1 MCSNLMTNL
10 LKCHANYGIFYYKII
25 VTLFFFSLH
34 LSFYCKN
41 QCEDNVQPTNI
52 IGKYLK
58 GNISLLGVNGN
69 LISVALNREVV
80 QVNLNGPLM
89 GLNIGNGFFL
99 YDAICKY

>member
-1 MCSNLMTNL
+1 MTNL

-69 LISVALNREVV
+69 LISVALNRDHHSSSSES
-80 QVNLNGPLM
+80 
-89 GLNIGNGFFL
+89 
-99 YDAICKY
+99 